1 MSNKLLKS
9 IPLLIGFLLLTQIA
23 KGQISYLDTE
33 KYGKQ
38 IIVPVG
44 FMDTIIHDL
53 KERKYLL
60 QKDSL
65 NTSLISIL
73 RTDLSAKQGNILEA
87 EKSFITSDFKRR
99 RNGWQRNFFIF
110 TNIALAYFLIK

>member
-1 MSNKLLKS
+1 MKSLKS
-9 IPLLIGFLLLTQIA
+9 IPLLIGFLLLTQIV
-23 KGQISYLDTE
+23 KGQISYLDTQ
-33 KYGKQ
+33 KFGRQ
-38 IIVPVG
+38 ICVPVA

-65 NTSLISIL
+65 NTIQISIL
-73 RTDLSAKQGNILEA
+73 RADLDNSKGNVLLA